1 MVCRNIVD
9 LLEFIQMS
17 DNNSLLPFDDLS
29 IEPLTQ
35 TQIEQRSPDWYET
48 WRARIHDWIS
58 THADDEFA
66 QIVLL
71 VPDLLALVVRLARD
85 KRVPFRLKG
94 QLILAAA
101 YVLSPF
107 DLVPEALLGVIG
119 LADDAGVLVLV
130 LIWIKGLASVDPQVL
145 RDNWSGAGDV
155 LDVIDSLHNRIN
167 ANAERLYNPQV
178 WRTLQARFGRVKRG
192 LLRRRAES

>member
-1 MVCRNIVD
+1 
-9 LLEFIQMS
+9 MS
-17 DNNSLLPFDDLS
+17 DNQILPFDELG
-29 IEPLTQ
+29 IEPMNQ
-35 TQIEQRSPDWYET
+35 KQIEQKSPDWYET
-48 WRARIHDWIS
+48 WRGRIHEWIS

-155 LDVIDSLHNRIN
+155 LDVIDSLHKRITD
-167 ANAERLYNPQV
+167 NAERLYSPKV
-178 WRTLQARFGRVKRG
+178 WRSLQARFGSAKRG
-192 LLRRRAES
+192 LLRRRIET

>member
-1 MVCRNIVD
+1 
-9 LLEFIQMS
+9 MS
-17 DNNSLLPFDDLS
+17 DNQILPFDDLS

-35 TQIEQRSPDWYET
+35 QEIEEKSPDWYET
-48 WRARIHDWIS
+48 WRGRIHDWIS

-85 KRVPFRLKG
+85 KRVPFMLKG
-94 QLILAAA
+94 QLLLAAA

-107 DLVPEALLGVIG
+107 DLVPEAMLGVLG

-130 LIWIKGLASVDPQVL
+130 LMWIKGLASVDPQVL
-145 RDNWSGAGDV
+145 RENWSGRGDV
-155 LDVIDSLHNRIN
+155 IEVIDSLHGRIS
-167 ANAERLYNPQV
+167 ANAEKLYSPKV
-178 WRTLQARFGRVKRG
+178 WRTIQARFGKVKRG
-192 LLRRRAES
+192 LLRRRSQK